1 MEVTLDGPRPGE
13 GEHFNFG
20 PRRSDGVNYGYASG
34 PPGGFWEVR
43 IPSLDSVDERE
54 QIGDPGHYLG
64 KINSSN
70 TGIPI
75 TGKVNFCQET

>member
-1 MEVTLDGPRPGE
+1 
-13 GEHFNFG
+13 
-20 PRRSDGVNYGYASG
+20 
-34 PPGGFWEVR
+34 
-43 IPSLDSVDERE
+43 LDSVDERE
-54 QIGDPGHYLG
+54 QIGYPRHYLG